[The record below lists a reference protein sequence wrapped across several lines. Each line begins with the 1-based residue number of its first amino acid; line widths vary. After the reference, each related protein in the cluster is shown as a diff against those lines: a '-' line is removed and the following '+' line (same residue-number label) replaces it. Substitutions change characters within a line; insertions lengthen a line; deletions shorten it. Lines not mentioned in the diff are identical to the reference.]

1 MGKCNTINDL
11 FNSVCVPEKAEDLNR
26 NIFNVIAGT
35 NESRALKTYHASM
48 NVILVAANVTLVK
61 SEIIINVSVIIKI
74 IKPARKITVGILV
87 HVFVRKISI

>member
-26 NIFNVIAGT
+26 NVFNMIART
-35 NESRALKTYHASM
+35 NESRALKTYHASV
-48 NVILVAANVTLVK
+48 NVVLVAANVTRVK
-61 SEIIINVSVIIKI
+61 SEIIINVSVIMKI
-74 IKPARKITVGILV
+74 IKPARKIIAGILV